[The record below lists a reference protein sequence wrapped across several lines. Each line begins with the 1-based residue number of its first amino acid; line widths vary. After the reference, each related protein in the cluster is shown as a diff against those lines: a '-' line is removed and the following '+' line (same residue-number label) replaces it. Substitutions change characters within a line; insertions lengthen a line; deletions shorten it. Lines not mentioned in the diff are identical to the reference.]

1 MFNFRR
7 ISLFGAGLAFALTGL
22 HFVACTTEVANGVSE
37 ETNTVAGV
45 LLNGSGKAAVG
56 VPVCARHY
64 VYDTILVVDTT
75 DSEGKFGLPISRQGQ
90 YGISASKDKFAY
102 YGTINYEGS
111 DVNVTAALEK
121 SGSVEGK
128 IYLRLDTA
136 AAGVKVYIPGS
147 PWETETGKDGSF
159 SLKNVP
165 VGTLPLLA
173 KSPDPVHFLDAV
185 YVVSVSHKST
195 SFRGPI
201 PTGMFEYFAQ
211 SGSEEEAPDTSNKG
225 EPSPTEPD
233 SSIGNSATPV
243 DAIVNTVDSVGAG
256 SLLFPLSPEYGLR
269 SWWSMDYLTDAGKGT
284 KRVEDAR
291 GGTDGIL
298 LYGVDSLEDGATEKA
313 LALYGSDQFGVVES
327 DRSVL
332 DSAKALTLEAWIH
345 VEKPDSK
352 NYRMNLIG
360 KLGFG
365 SSEDK
370 DVFSLALV
378 QGECDRE
385 QVSLGFFI
393 ADGSSNS
400 LECEDAA
407 FVDYELFG
415 EWVYVTAVWDGNTSA
430 LYINGVKVA
439 EKAVSVTQIGIS
451 SEPIFFGKE
460 SVNLKLD
467 DVRLSTSAIGE
478 SDVLYRYYLKGGA
491 I

>member
-1 MFNFRR
+1 MFNFKH
-7 ISLFGAGLAFALTGL
+7 ISLCAAGLAFGLAGL

-37 ETNTVAGV
+37 ETNTVAGI
-45 LLNGSGKAAVG
+45 LMDGSGKAVAG
-56 VPVCARHY
+56 VPVCARHFMF
-64 VYDTILVVDTT
+64 DTISVVDTT
-75 DSEGKFGLPISRQGQ
+75 DSDGKFGLAISRQGQ
-90 YGISASKDKFAY
+90 YGLSASKDKFAY
-102 YGTINYEGS
+102 YGTINYDGS
-111 DVNVTAALEK
+111 EVNVSATLEK
-121 SGSVEGK
+121 TGKVEGE
-128 IYLRLDTA
+128 IYLRQDTA

-147 PWETETGKDGSF
+147 PWETETDKDGAF
-159 SLKNVP
+159 TLKNVP
-165 VGTLPLLA
+165 VGVLPLLA
-173 KSPDPVHFLDAV
+173 KSPDPIHFVDAV
-185 YVVSVSHKST
+185 YVVSVSQKST

-211 SGSEEEAPDTSNKG
+211 STVEEE
-225 EPSPTEPD
+225 
-233 SSIGNSATPV
+233 PV
-243 DAIVNTVDSVGAG
+243 DDIVNNIDAVGSAE
-256 SLLFPLSPEYGLR
+256 LLFPLSPEYGLR
-269 SWWSMDYLTDAGKGT
+269 SWWPMDYLADAGKGT
-284 KRVEDAR
+284 KKVNDAR

-298 LYGVDSLEDGATEKA
+298 LYGVDSLEEGATEKA
-313 LALYGSDQFGVVES
+313 LALYGSDQFGVIEGE
-327 DRSVL
+327 RSIL
-332 DSAKALTLEAWIH
+332 DSAKALTLEAWIRL
-345 VEKPDSK
+345 EKPSSK

-378 QGECDRE
+378 QGECDRKN
-385 QVSLGFFI
+385 VSLGFFI

-400 LECEDAA
+400 LDCEDAA
-407 FVDYELFG
+407 FVDYKFFD

-430 LYINGVKVA
+430 LYVNGVKVA
-439 EKAVSVTQIGIS
+439 EKAVSVTQIGVS

>member
-1 MFNFRR
+1 MFNLKR
-7 ISLFGAGLAFALTGL
+7 ISLVAAGLAFGLAGL

-45 LLNGSGKAAVG
+45 LVDGSGKVVAG

-64 VYDTILVVDTT
+64 AVDTITVTDTT
-75 DSEGKFGLPISRQGQ
+75 DSEGKFGLALSRQGQ
-90 YGISASKDKFAY
+90 YGLSASKDKFAY
-102 YGTINYEGS
+102 YSTINFDGS
-111 DVNVTAALEK
+111 EVNVSAKLEK
-121 SGSVEGK
+121 TGSVEGE
-128 IYLRLDTA
+128 IYLRQDTSS
-136 AAGVKVYIPGS
+136 AGIRVYIPGS
-147 PWETETGKDGSF
+147 PWETETDKNGAF

-165 VGTLPLLA
+165 VGVLPLLA
-173 KSPDPVHFLDAV
+173 KSPDPIHFVDAV
-185 YVVSVSHKST
+185 YVVSVSTKST

-201 PTGMFEYFAQ
+201 PTGMFEYFAK
-211 SGSEEEAPDTSNKG
+211 SSAEEEEETVG
-225 EPSPTEPD
+225 E
-233 SSIGNSATPV
+233 
-243 DAIVNTVDSVGAG
+243 IVNTVDAVGAAN
-256 SLLFPLSPEYGLR
+256 LQFPLSPEYGLR
-269 SWWSMDYLTDAGKGT
+269 SWWPMDYLTKAGKDT
-284 KRVEDAR
+284 KKVSDAR

-298 LYGVDSLEDGATEKA
+298 LYGVDSLEEGATEKA
-313 LALYGSDQFGVVES
+313 LALYGSDQFGVIEG
-327 DRSVL
+327 DRALL
-332 DSAKALTLEAWIH
+332 DSAKALTLEAWIQ

-378 QGECDRE
+378 QGECDRKN
-385 QVSLGFFI
+385 VSLGFFI

-407 FVDYELFG
+407 FVDYKLFD
-415 EWVYVTAVWDGNTSA
+415 EWVYVTVVWDGKTSA
-430 LYINGVKVA
+430 LYINGLKVA
-439 EKAVSVTQIGIS
+439 EKAVSVTQIGSS

-460 SVNLKLD
+460 SLNLKLD

>member
-1 MFNFRR
+1 MFNLKR
-7 ISLFGAGLAFALTGL
+7 ISLVAAGLAFGLAGL

-37 ETNTVAGV
+37 ETNTVAGILV
-45 LLNGSGKAAVG
+45 DGSGKVVAG

-64 VYDTILVVDTT
+64 AVDTITVTDTT
-75 DSEGKFGLPISRQGQ
+75 DSEGKFGLALSRQGQ
-90 YGISASKDKFAY
+90 YGLSASKDKFAY
-102 YGTINYEGS
+102 YSTINFDGFE
-111 DVNVTAALEK
+111 VNVSAKLEK
-121 SGSVEGK
+121 TGSVEGK
-128 IYLRLDTA
+128 IYLRQDTSS
-136 AAGVKVYIPGS
+136 AGIKVYIPGS
-147 PWETETGKDGSF
+147 PWETETDKNGGF

-165 VGTLPLLA
+165 VGVLPLLA
-173 KSPDPVHFLDAV
+173 KSPDPIHFVDAV
-185 YVVSVSHKST
+185 YVVSVSSKST

-201 PTGMFEYFAQ
+201 PTGMFEYFAK
-211 SGSEEEAPDTSNKG
+211 SSVEKEEE
-225 EPSPTEPD
+225 
-233 SSIGNSATPV
+233 PV
-243 DAIVNTVDSVGAG
+243 DEIVNTVDAVGAAN
-256 SLLFPLSPEYGLR
+256 LQFPLSPEYGLR
-269 SWWSMDYLTDAGKGT
+269 SWWPMDYLTKAGKDT
-284 KRVEDAR
+284 KKVSDAR

-298 LYGVDSLEDGATEKA
+298 LYGVDSLEEGATEKA
-313 LALYGSDQFGVVES
+313 LALYGSDQFGVIEG
-327 DRSVL
+327 DRGLL
-332 DSAKALTLEAWIH
+332 DSAKALTLEAWMQ

-378 QGECDRE
+378 QGECDRKN
-385 QVSLGFFI
+385 VSLGFFI

-407 FVDYELFG
+407 FVDYKLFD
-415 EWVYVTAVWDGNTSA
+415 EWVYVTVVWDGKTSA
-430 LYINGVKVA
+430 LYINGLKVA
-439 EKAVSVTQIGIS
+439 EKAVSVTQIGVS

-460 SVNLKLD
+460 SLNLKLD

>member
-1 MFNFRR
+1 MFNLKR
-7 ISLFGAGLAFALTGL
+7 ISLVAAGLAFGLAGL

-37 ETNTVAGV
+37 ETNTVAGILV
-45 LLNGSGKAAVG
+45 DGSGKVVAG

-64 VYDTILVVDTT
+64 AVDTITVTDTT
-75 DSEGKFGLPISRQGQ
+75 DSEGKFGLALSRQGQ
-90 YGISASKDKFAY
+90 YGLSASKDKFAY
-102 YGTINYEGS
+102 YSTINFDGS
-111 DVNVTAALEK
+111 EVNVSAKLEK
-121 SGSVEGK
+121 TGSVEGK
-128 IYLRLDTA
+128 IYLRQDTSS
-136 AAGVKVYIPGS
+136 AGIKVYIPGS
-147 PWETETGKDGSF
+147 PWETETDKNGAF

-165 VGTLPLLA
+165 VGVLPLLA
-173 KSPDPVHFLDAV
+173 KSPDPIHFVDAV
-185 YVVSVSHKST
+185 YVVSVSSKST

-201 PTGMFEYFAQ
+201 PTGMFEYFAK
-211 SGSEEEAPDTSNKG
+211 SSAEEEEEPVG
-225 EPSPTEPD
+225 E
-233 SSIGNSATPV
+233 
-243 DAIVNTVDSVGAG
+243 IVNTVDAVGAAN
-256 SLLFPLSPEYGLR
+256 LQFPLSPEYGLR
-269 SWWSMDYLTDAGKGT
+269 SWWPMDYLTKAGKDT
-284 KRVEDAR
+284 KKVSDAR

-298 LYGVDSLEDGATEKA
+298 LYGVDSLEEGATEKA
-313 LALYGSDQFGVVES
+313 LALYGSDQFGVIEG
-327 DRSVL
+327 DRGLL
-332 DSAKALTLEAWIH
+332 DSAKALTLEAWMQ

-378 QGECDRE
+378 QGECDRKN
-385 QVSLGFFI
+385 VSLGFFI

-407 FVDYELFG
+407 FVDYKLFD
-415 EWVYVTAVWDGNTSA
+415 EWVYVTVVWDGKTSA
-430 LYINGVKVA
+430 LYINGLKVA
-439 EKAVSVTQIGIS
+439 EKAVSVTQIGSS

-460 SVNLKLD
+460 SLNLKLD

>member
-7 ISLFGAGLAFALTGL
+7 ISLFGAGLAFAFTGL
-22 HFVACTTEVANGVSE
+22 HFVACTTELANGVSE
-37 ETNTVAGV
+37 ETNTVAGI
-45 LLNGSGKAAVG
+45 LLNGSGKAAAG

-102 YGTINYEGS
+102 YGTINYEGAE
-111 DVNVTAALEK
+111 VNVTAALEK

-147 PWETETGKDGSF
+147 PWETETDKDGSF
-159 SLKNVP
+159 SLENVP

-173 KSPDPVHFLDAV
+173 KSPDPVHFVDAV
-185 YVVSVSHKST
+185 YVVSVSQKST

-211 SGSEEEAPDTSNKG
+211 SSSEEDGVDTTNKSKPSNDSGSVDEAA
-225 EPSPTEPD
+225 
-233 SSIGNSATPV
+233 ITPV
-243 DAIVNTVDSVGAG
+243 DDIVNTVDSIRAG

-269 SWWSMDYLTDAGKGT
+269 SWWSMDYLADAGKGT

-352 NYRMNLIG
+352 DYRMNLIG

-378 QGECDRE
+378 QGECDRKN
-385 QVSLGFFI
+385 VSLGFFI

-430 LYINGVKVA
+430 LFVNGVKVA

>member
-45 LLNGSGKAAVG
+45 LLNGSGNAAVG

-111 DVNVTAALEK
+111 DVNVSAALEK

-147 PWETETGKDGSF
+147 PWETETDKDGAF
-159 SLKNVP
+159 TLKNVP
-165 VGTLPLLA
+165 VGVLPLLA
-173 KSPDPVHFLDAV
+173 KSPDPIHFVDAV
-185 YVVSVSHKST
+185 YVVSVSQKST

-211 SGSEEEAPDTSNKG
+211 STVEEE
-225 EPSPTEPD
+225 
-233 SSIGNSATPV
+233 PV
-243 DAIVNTVDSVGAG
+243 DDIVNNIDAVGSAE
-256 SLLFPLSPEYGLR
+256 LLFPLSPEYGLR
-269 SWWSMDYLTDAGKGT
+269 SWWPMDYLADAGKGT
-284 KRVEDAR
+284 KKVNDAR

-298 LYGVDSLEDGATEKA
+298 LYGVDSLEEGATEKA
-313 LALYGSDQFGVVES
+313 LALYGSDQFGVIEGE
-327 DRSVL
+327 RSIL
-332 DSAKALTLEAWIH
+332 DSAKALTLEAWIRL
-345 VEKPDSK
+345 EKPSSK

-378 QGECDRE
+378 QGECDRKN
-385 QVSLGFFI
+385 VSLGFFI

-400 LECEDAA
+400 LDCEDAA
-407 FVDYELFG
+407 FVDYKLFD

-430 LYINGVKVA
+430 LYVNGVKVA
-439 EKAVSVTQIGIS
+439 DKAVSVTQIGVS

>member
-7 ISLFGAGLAFALTGL
+7 IPLFGAGLAFALTGL

-111 DVNVTAALEK
+111 DVNVSAALEK

-147 PWETETGKDGSF
+147 PWETETDKDGAF
-159 SLKNVP
+159 TLKNVP
-165 VGTLPLLA
+165 VGVLPLLA
-173 KSPDPVHFLDAV
+173 KSPDPIHFVDAV
-185 YVVSVSHKST
+185 YVVSVSQKST

-211 SGSEEEAPDTSNKG
+211 STVEEE
-225 EPSPTEPD
+225 
-233 SSIGNSATPV
+233 PV
-243 DAIVNTVDSVGAG
+243 DDIVNNIDAVGSAE
-256 SLLFPLSPEYGLR
+256 LLFPLSPEYGLR
-269 SWWSMDYLTDAGKGT
+269 SWWPMDYLADAGKGT
-284 KRVEDAR
+284 KKVNDAR

-298 LYGVDSLEDGATEKA
+298 LYGVDSLEEGATEKA
-313 LALYGSDQFGVVES
+313 LALYGSDQFGVIEGE
-327 DRSVL
+327 RSIL
-332 DSAKALTLEAWIH
+332 DSAKALTLEAWIRL
-345 VEKPDSK
+345 EKPSSK

-378 QGECDRE
+378 QGECDRKN
-385 QVSLGFFI
+385 VSLGFFI

-400 LECEDAA
+400 LDCEDAA
-407 FVDYELFG
+407 FVDYKLFD

-430 LYINGVKVA
+430 LYVNGVKVA
-439 EKAVSVTQIGIS
+439 DKAVSVTQIGVS

>member
-22 HFVACTTEVANGVSE
+22 HFVACTTEVANGVRE

-111 DVNVTAALEK
+111 DVNVSAALEK

-147 PWETETGKDGSF
+147 PWETETDKDGAF
-159 SLKNVP
+159 TLKNVP
-165 VGTLPLLA
+165 VGVLPLLA
-173 KSPDPVHFLDAV
+173 KSPDPIHFVDAV
-185 YVVSVSHKST
+185 YVVSVSQKST

-211 SGSEEEAPDTSNKG
+211 STVEEE
-225 EPSPTEPD
+225 
-233 SSIGNSATPV
+233 PV
-243 DAIVNTVDSVGAG
+243 DDIVNNIDAVGSAE
-256 SLLFPLSPEYGLR
+256 LLFPLSPEYGLR
-269 SWWSMDYLTDAGKGT
+269 SWWPMDYLADAGKGT
-284 KRVEDAR
+284 KKVNDAR

-298 LYGVDSLEDGATEKA
+298 LYGVDSLEEGATEKA
-313 LALYGSDQFGVVES
+313 LALYGSDQFGVIEGE
-327 DRSVL
+327 RSIL
-332 DSAKALTLEAWIH
+332 DSAKALTLEAWIRL
-345 VEKPDSK
+345 EKPSSK

-378 QGECDRE
+378 QGECDRKN
-385 QVSLGFFI
+385 VSLGFFI

-400 LECEDAA
+400 LDCEDAA
-407 FVDYELFG
+407 FVDYKLFD

-430 LYINGVKVA
+430 LYVNGVKVA
-439 EKAVSVTQIGIS
+439 DKAVSVTQIGVS

>member
-1 MFNFRR
+1 
-7 ISLFGAGLAFALTGL
+7 
-22 HFVACTTEVANGVSE
+22 
-37 ETNTVAGV
+37 
-45 LLNGSGKAAVG
+45 
-56 VPVCARHY
+56 

-111 DVNVTAALEK
+111 DVNVSAALEK

-147 PWETETGKDGSF
+147 PWETETDKDGAF
-159 SLKNVP
+159 TLKNVP
-165 VGTLPLLA
+165 VGVLPLLA
-173 KSPDPVHFLDAV
+173 KSPDPIHFVDAV
-185 YVVSVSHKST
+185 YVVSVSQKST

-211 SGSEEEAPDTSNKG
+211 STVEEE
-225 EPSPTEPD
+225 
-233 SSIGNSATPV
+233 PV
-243 DAIVNTVDSVGAG
+243 DDIVNNIDAVGSAE
-256 SLLFPLSPEYGLR
+256 LLFPLSPEYGLR
-269 SWWSMDYLTDAGKGT
+269 SWWPMDYLADAGKGT
-284 KRVEDAR
+284 KKVNDAR

-298 LYGVDSLEDGATEKA
+298 LYGVDSLEEGATEKA
-313 LALYGSDQFGVVES
+313 LALYGSDQFGVIEGE
-327 DRSVL
+327 RSIL
-332 DSAKALTLEAWIH
+332 DSAKALTLEAWIRL
-345 VEKPDSK
+345 EKPSSK

-378 QGECDRE
+378 QGECDRKN
-385 QVSLGFFI
+385 VSLGFFI

-400 LECEDAA
+400 LDCEDAA
-407 FVDYELFG
+407 FVDYKLFD

-430 LYINGVKVA
+430 LYVNGVKVA
-439 EKAVSVTQIGIS
+439 DKAVSVTQIGVS